1 MNHYELIYIVNP
13 QQAKESKL
21 FDKCKEQISSVSGV
35 LHRSEDIGLRDLS
48 YQIDDC
54 SKGHY
59 FLLNFECQPE
69 NLKEIENL
77 FKFNESILRSSIV
90 KKRKAESE
98 TSALM
103 TQTKDQSSSSQE
115 TTLESVKKEA
125 EVKEETKEETK
136 EENKASDDSQ
146 EQKQNESNDSTED
159 K

>member
-103 TQTKDQSSSSQE
+103 AQTKDQSSSSQE

-125 EVKEETKEETK
+125 EVKEETKEE
-136 EENKASDDSQ
+136 NKASDDSQ
-146 EQKQNESNDSTED
+146 EQKQNESDDSTED

>member
-54 SKGHY
+54 TKGHY

-125 EVKEETKEETK
+125 EVKEEKK

>member
-21 FDKCKEQISSVSGV
+21 FDKWKEQISSVSGV

-125 EVKEETKEETK
+125 EVKEETKEE
-136 EENKASDDSQ
+136 NKASDDSQ
-146 EQKQNESNDSTED
+146 EQKQNESDDSTED

>member
-103 TQTKDQSSSSQE
+103 IQTKDQSSSSQE

-125 EVKEETKEETK
+125 EVKEETKEE
-136 EENKASDDSQ
+136 NKASDDSQ

>member
-136 EENKASDDSQ
+136 ASDDSQ

>member
-125 EVKEETKEETK
+125 EVKEETKEE
-136 EENKASDDSQ
+136 NKASDDSQ
-146 EQKQNESNDSTED
+146 EQKQNESNDSRED

>member
-103 TQTKDQSSSSQE
+103 AQTKDQSSSSQE

-125 EVKEETKEETK
+125 EVKEETKEE
-136 EENKASDDSQ
+136 NKAGDDSQ